1 MAGLNTALTGVVANL
16 NTAKANIDLVPTG
29 AAGGTADIKY
39 NSKISDPSP
48 IPAANIGKIK
58 STLNSL
64 LGSSTSGTGI
74 VGGFYQAISTTHA
87 TLSGIATDSNGFA
100 TNSGANLPSSTIT
113 NINNDLTKVSNQIL
127 DLDKSLKNGLQLMD
141 TPKSIGGLVI
151 SLIYGVALGLSVLTL
166 LGVILMTF
174 CDKYKCR
181 YLMYFSCV
189 ILFFIGLVGFLIAL
203 LFSVVVPVLFF
214 LCEWLDVTITSS
226 GFNAN
231 TQKLLSDA
239 QTRNILSTCLVG
251 GTGDIMTAVGGAT
264 VTSTLNQL
272 KNSFSNTANFNT
284 ASQVTTI
291 NAAVTNITNTINAFR
306 DGLIP
311 DVTDYDSILALQTVA
326 NSQLG
331 GTCAE
336 TAVDSFVLSMANT
349 TLIGCSITAAT
360 VNPGVCS
367 AASFNVLA
375 ATTPC
380 RGCIDTTLM
389 LNQYYSALN
398 TAGDWKTNVL
408 DVKYTAV
415 CAGAWKTYF
424 GNVWDNYYRFK
435 ILPVKQ
441 ISDRWTLPTVPSI
454 TAVTTSLTAVN
465 ATLTGII
472 TNLRAAV
479 DSVIDPQF
487 GMLAGL
493 NCRIIG

>member
-1 MAGLNTALTGVVANL
+1 
-16 NTAKANIDLVPTG
+16 
-29 AAGGTADIKY
+29 
-39 NSKISDPSP
+39 
-48 IPAANIGKIK
+48 
-58 STLNSL
+58 
-64 LGSSTSGTGI
+64 
-74 VGGFYQAISTTHA
+74 
-87 TLSGIATDSNGFA
+87 
-100 TNSGANLPSSTIT
+100 
-113 NINNDLTKVSNQIL
+113 
-127 DLDKSLKNGLQLMD
+127 MD

-203 LFSVVVPVLFF
+203 LFSIVVPVLFF

-226 GFNAN
+226 GFNSN

-239 QTRNILSTCLVG
+239 QVRNILSTCLVG

-264 VTSTLNQL
+264 VSSTLNQL

-306 DGLIP
+306 DGVIP
-311 DVTDYDSILALQTVA
+311 DVVDYDSILALQTVA
-326 NSQLG
+326 NNQLASFG
-331 GTCAE
+331 GACAE
-336 TAVDSFVLSMANT
+336 TAVDSYVLSMANT
-349 TLIGCSITAAT
+349 TLISCSIVAGT
-360 VNPGVCS
+360 VNPTACNPVGN
-367 AASFNVLA
+367 FNVA
-375 ATTPC
+375 PASTTAPC
-380 RGCIDTTLM
+380 KGCIDTTLM
-389 LNQYYSALN
+389 LNGYFSALN
-398 TAGDWKTNVL
+398 TAGAWKTTVL
-408 DVKYTAV
+408 DIKYPSA

-424 GNVWDNYYRFK
+424 GNVWDNYYLFK
-435 ILPVKQ
+435 ILPVIQ
-441 ISDRWTLPTVPSI
+441 ISDRWTITTVPAI
-454 TAVTTSLTAVN
+454 TAVTTSLNAVN
-465 ATLTGII
+465 GTLTSII
-472 TNLRAAV
+472 TALRTAV